1 MEQMMI
7 PKHDEDFY
15 GWAMAEASLLRQH
28 KWDELDIEHLAEE
41 LESMGASEKREIR
54 SRMKQLMKHLLKW
67 KYQPDLQCRSWKNS
81 IRNQRLELEDVI
93 KDNPSLKPSLNENM
107 KEVYMRALT
116 DAAEET
122 GIYKENFPTECPYT
136 FDQIMDDQFYPQ

>member
-1 MEQMMI
+1 MY

-15 GWAMAEASLLRQH
+15 GWAMVEANLLRQR

-54 SRMKQLMKHLLKW
+54 SRMKQLIKHLLKW
-67 KYQPDLQCRSWKNS
+67 KYQPNLQCRSWKNS
-81 IRNQRLELEDVI
+81 IRNQRLELSDVI

-107 KEVYMRALT
+107 REAYVRALV
-116 DAAEET
+116 DAVEET

-136 FDQIMDDQFYPQ
+136 FEQLMDDTFYPE

>member
-1 MEQMMI
+1 MY

-15 GWAMAEASLLRQH
+15 GWAMAEANLLRQR

-54 SRMKQLMKHLLKW
+54 SRMEQLLKHLLKW

-81 IRNQRLELEDVI
+81 IRNQRKALLAII
-93 KDNPSLKPSLNENM
+93 KDNPSLKPTIPEYV
-107 KEVYMRALT
+107 KDVYEDALEG
-116 DAAEET
+116 AIEET
-122 GIYKENFPTECPYT
+122 GIYKENFSAECPYT
-136 FDQIMDDQFYPQ
+136 FEQIMNDEFYPE

>member
-1 MEQMMI
+1 MI

>member
-1 MEQMMI
+1 MR

-15 GWAMAEASLLRQH
+15 GWAMAEADLLRQRQLN
-28 KWDELDIEHLAEE
+28 ELDFDHLIEE

-54 SRMKQLMKHLLKW
+54 SRMKQLLKHLLKW

-81 IRNQRLELEDVI
+81 IRNQRLELADVI
-93 KDNPSLKPSLNENM
+93 RDNPSLKPTLDENI
-107 KEVYMRALT
+107 KDVYARALE

-122 GIYKENFPTECPYT
+122 GIYKENFPAQCPYT
-136 FDQIMDDQFYPQ
+136 FNQMMDNDFYPE

>member
-1 MEQMMI
+1 MY
-7 PKHDEDFY
+7 PKYDEDFY
-15 GWAMAEASLLRQH
+15 GWAMAEANLLRQR

-54 SRMKQLMKHLLKW
+54 SRMKQLLKHLLKW

-81 IRNQRLELEDVI
+81 IRNQRLELADVI
-93 KDNPSLKPSLNENM
+93 KDNPSLRPTLHEHI
-107 KEVYMRALT
+107 KEVYIRALA
-116 DAAEET
+116 DAVEET

-136 FDQIMDDQFYPQ
+136 FEQIMNDEFYPE

>member
-1 MEQMMI
+1 
-7 PKHDEDFY
+7 
-15 GWAMAEASLLRQH
+15 
-28 KWDELDIEHLAEE
+28 
-41 LESMGASEKREIR
+41 MGASEKREIR

>member
-1 MEQMMI
+1 MI
-7 PKHDEDFY
+7 PKYDQDFY

-93 KDNPSLKPSLNENM
+93 KDNPSLKPSLNENI

>member
-1 MEQMMI
+1 MI
-7 PKHDEDFY
+7 PKYDQDFY

>member
-1 MEQMMI
+1 MI

-15 GWAMAEASLLRQH
+15 GWAIAEASLLRQH

-107 KEVYMRALT
+107 KEVYGRALA
-116 DAAEET
+116 DAVEET
-122 GIYKENFPTECPYT
+122 GIYKENFPAECPYT

>member
-1 MEQMMI
+1 MY

-15 GWAMAEASLLRQH
+15 GWAMTEASLLRQR

-54 SRMKQLMKHLLKW
+54 SRMEQLLKHLLKW

-81 IRNQRLELEDVI
+81 IRNQRKALLAVI
-93 KDNPSLKPSLNENM
+93 KDNPSLKPTIPEYV
-107 KEVYMRALT
+107 KDVYDDALEG
-116 DAAEET
+116 AVEET
-122 GIYKENFPTECPYT
+122 GIYKENFPAECPYT
-136 FDQIMDDQFYPQ
+136 FDQIMNDEFYPE